1 MRKFLL
7 FIFMCLMVIP
17 VKGLEADVTYKY
29 KYYRLNKI
37 LGPMVYK
44 DEVNNEFPFI
54 DENNFVQTDF
64 SDISI
69 NKPPV
74 KDGRN
79 IFEYDGFHY
88 SEELKIN
95 IIEIKATSNFNIKN
109 INFISN
115 GENLDYEIL
124 DKVSENDKSAVY
136 KLNKEYYLDE
146 LIVTGNSGTYGNNFI
161 FNFKHDEILVSKIES
176 SYAPNYNFKRSA
188 DFGFITSDGYQDV
201 YSLEK
206 LKENNHIK
214 YVGEVKLYNYKDTKY
229 QSYKLEKEYY
239 DEYLESPFKDY
250 IYRDDNDFI
259 VIDNSDE
266 DLSIEESNDSLSTT
280 ENSDEKFSDINSTKS
295 EIKTLNVP
303 KVEKISNGLNKQNN
317 SANDYMENNN
327 MDNTLEKVTQYKPIL
342 NLNKTKT
349 ASNSLVTENHLYDV
363 FKLLILIILLIITI
377 RLKNK
382 VKKYYR

>member
-7 FIFMCLMVIP
+7 FIFLCLMVIP
-17 VKGLEADVTYKY
+17 VKGLEADTTYMY

-44 DEVNNEFPFI
+44 DEINDEFPFI
-54 DENNFVQTDF
+54 DENDFIQTDF
-64 SDISI
+64 SEFSI
-69 NKPPV
+69 NKPMFRE
-74 KDGRN
+74 GRN
-79 IFEYDGFHY
+79 IFEYEGFRY

-95 IIEIKATSNFNIKN
+95 YVEIEVTNNFDFKN
-109 INFISN
+109 ISFILN

-124 DKVSENDKSAVY
+124 DNISDNYKSKIY
-136 KLNKEYYLDE
+136 KLEKECYLNE
-146 LIVTGNSGTYGNNFI
+146 LTVSGNTGAYRNDFV
-161 FNFKHDEILVSKIES
+161 FKFKHDDNLVSEIKS
-176 SYAPNYNFKRSA
+176 SYPANYNFKRSA
-188 DFGFITSDGYQDV
+188 DFGFITSEGYEDV

-206 LKENNHIK
+206 LAENEHIK
-214 YVGEVKLYNYKDTKY
+214 YVGEVKLYNYRDTKY

-239 DEYLESPFKDY
+239 DEYLESPFEDY

-259 VIDNSDE
+259 IIDNSDE

-349 ASNSLVTENHLYDV
+349 SSNSLVTKSHLYDL

-382 VKKYYR
+382 VKEYYR